1 MDSFDLTTIGAD
13 LPAAELIDLLPAEV
27 ADPFPRL
34 VVEAPPGTGKTTL
47 VPPLIAE
54 HLRTTS
60 GPDSGRIVVT
70 QPRRMAARAAARRLA
85 HLTGTRLGEDIGFTV
100 RGESTVSARTRIE
113 FVTTG
118 VLLRR
123 MLGDPELPGVAAII
137 LDEVHERHLDT
148 DLVFAMGRELVEL
161 RDDLSLVVMSA
172 TLDARDWARR
182 VGVPTDPA
190 PVLSVAAQTHPLDVR
205 WAPAPER
212 PLDARGVSR
221 AFLDHLARTTVR
233 ALEESAGGDVLVFAP
248 GAREVDEVADRI
260 RGQLSGSAASLG
272 SGMPAVSV
280 HTLTG
285 RTPAADQDAI
295 LRPRNPD
302 DSERRVIV
310 TTSVAESALTVP
322 GVSIVVDSGLARGP
336 RLDTK
341 RRMSG
346 LVTTRESKASGVQRS
361 GRAARLGPGVVY
373 RCLSESDWA
382 SLPEHT
388 PPEIATADLTSAVLD
403 LASWGGDTELLPDP
417 MPHHAWAL
425 AVDNLVGLGAVE
437 VDTGDRTP
445 PEARR
450 ADLHVTDLGRAI
462 ARVPASVWAARGLL
476 DGAAMLGA
484 RAAAEA
490 VAAVES
496 DRRSPGADL
505 TAVLRDLR
513 ASRDRRFTQDV
524 DRFTRIALEHSGGGT
539 AGERL
544 RPEDLGLVVA
554 LAFPHQIARA
564 RSGADAEYLL
574 ASGTAASLPRNS
586 PLMGS
591 PWLAIAEVGLAGGRP
606 TIRSAVPIDADTAEL
621 AGAGLLVTEESATF
635 TDGKVRAVR
644 QTRLGGIALT
654 STPITASPELAREA
668 IARSIEDRGAREV
681 LRPSPAF
688 DQLRARLGLLRHV
701 IGQPWPDV
709 RWSHLTHTLPDWYP
723 AALDHMARG
732 ADPGAVDLVGA
743 LRTLL
748 PWPEA
753 ARLDELAPETIEV
766 PSGSRVRLDYPDP
779 DDVGDD
785 DSPHGP
791 VLAVKLQEVFGWTEV
806 PRVIDGRVPVVL
818 HLLSPARR
826 PLAVTSDLASFWEG
840 AYPHVRAENRGRYP
854 KHPWPEDP
862 LSAPAMR
869 GTKRS
874 GTMER

>member
-1 MDSFDLTTIGAD
+1 MDSFDLRTIGAD
-13 LPAAELIDLLPAEV
+13 LPAAELIDRLPVEV

-54 HLRTTS
+54 HLRTTA

-70 QPRRMAARAAARRLA
+70 QPRRMAARAAPRRLA

-123 MLGDPELPGVAAII
+123 MLADPELRGVSAVI
-137 LDEVHERHLDT
+137 LDEIHERHLDT

-182 VGVPTDPA
+182 LGSPDAPA

-233 ALEESAGGDVLVFAP
+233 ALDESAGGDVLVFAP

-285 RTPAADQDAI
+285 RTSSADQDAI
-295 LRPRNPD
+295 LRPRSPD

-373 RCLSESDWA
+373 RCLSEADWA

-417 MPHHAWAL
+417 MPQHAWAL

-476 DGAAMLGA
+476 D
-484 RAAAEA
+484 
-490 VAAVES
+490 
-496 DRRSPGADL
+496 
-505 TAVLRDLR
+505 
-513 ASRDRRFTQDV
+513 
-524 DRFTRIALEHSGGGT
+524 
-539 AGERL
+539 
-544 RPEDLGLVVA
+544 
-554 LAFPHQIARA
+554 
-564 RSGADAEYLL
+564 
-574 ASGTAASLPRNS
+574 
-586 PLMGS
+586 
-591 PWLAIAEVGLAGGRP
+591 
-606 TIRSAVPIDADTAEL
+606 
-621 AGAGLLVTEESATF
+621 
-635 TDGKVRAVR
+635 
-644 QTRLGGIALT
+644 
-654 STPITASPELAREA
+654 
-668 IARSIEDRGAREV
+668 
-681 LRPSPAF
+681 
-688 DQLRARLGLLRHV
+688 
-701 IGQPWPDV
+701 
-709 RWSHLTHTLPDWYP
+709 
-723 AALDHMARG
+723 
-732 ADPGAVDLVGA
+732 
-743 LRTLL
+743 
-748 PWPEA
+748 
-753 ARLDELAPETIEV
+753 
-766 PSGSRVRLDYPDP
+766 
-779 DDVGDD
+779 
-785 DSPHGP
+785 
-791 VLAVKLQEVFGWTEV
+791 
-806 PRVIDGRVPVVL
+806 
-818 HLLSPARR
+818 
-826 PLAVTSDLASFWEG
+826 
-840 AYPHVRAENRGRYP
+840 
-854 KHPWPEDP
+854 
-862 LSAPAMR
+862 
-869 GTKRS
+869 
-874 GTMER
+874 